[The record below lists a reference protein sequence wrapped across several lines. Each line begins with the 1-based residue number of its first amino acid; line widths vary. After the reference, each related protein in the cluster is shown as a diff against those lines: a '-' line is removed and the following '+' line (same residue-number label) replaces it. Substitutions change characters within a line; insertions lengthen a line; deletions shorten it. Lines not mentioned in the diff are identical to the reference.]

1 MTSVV
6 LDAINRQICSE
17 FSASFSYLSM
27 SAWCQKENFT
37 GAAHWLRLQSQEEH
51 GHAMKLF
58 DFVLA
63 RGGEVTLES
72 IDVPKAKFKTLN
84 DVFETAL
91 AQEQSVSRQ
100 IDALYELAFKEK
112 VFAAMAELQW
122 FLTEQ
127 VEEEKTARE
136 IVSRLNMVKGDPAS
150 IIDIDRDLGGR
161 AGAAKPK
168 GAAS

>member
-27 SAWCQKENFT
+27 SAWCEKENFT

-51 GHAMKLF
+51 AHAMKLF

-63 RGGEVTLES
+63 RGGEVKLET
-72 IDVPKAKFKTLN
+72 IEIPKAKFKSLP
-84 DVFETAL
+84 DVFEQAL
-91 AQEQSVSRQ
+91 AQEQTVSSQ

-127 VEEEKTARE
+127 VEEEKMARE
-136 IVSRLNMVKGDPAS
+136 IVARLNMVKGDPAS
-150 IIDIDRDLGGR
+150 LIDVDRDLGAR
-161 AGAAKPK
+161 AGASAK
-168 GAAS
+168 A